1 VRPESGGNKS
11 DNSVTFAGLRSSP
24 NGCRYYRNE
33 NKKQSCE
40 RSPDPMKTMTF
51 KRPRASHFFSDRYAY
66 RERPNFLPE
75 LVGFGIIVVT
85 VIWPIVLVANAIATM
100 K

>member
-1 VRPESGGNKS
+1 
-11 DNSVTFAGLRSSP
+11 
-24 NGCRYYRNE
+24 
-33 NKKQSCE
+33 
-40 RSPDPMKTMTF
+40 MKTMTF

-66 RERPNFLPE
+66 RERPNLLPE

-85 VIWPIVLVANAIATM
+85 AIWPLLILAHAMATP

>member
-1 VRPESGGNKS
+1 
-11 DNSVTFAGLRSSP
+11 
-24 NGCRYYRNE
+24 
-33 NKKQSCE
+33 
-40 RSPDPMKTMTF
+40 MKTMTF